1 MRLLM
6 WSALRDELIVEGSPM
21 ESLHNRDSRLGLVF
35 VLWWVGSLIWLEK
48 IFSRGE
54 NLSDLL
60 LSWTRCSPW
69 YTLSFEYI
77 WIWCDFLW
85 RHFSLVSCPAR
96 WSLLLIFVPLCDHLI
111 YFKPQTTEKYII
123 GPKRFIK
130 RQQIYNT
137 WKIVFW
143 NFPPIVDL
151 SSLCTPPEPMGFNTE
166 CLKTW
171 KAQYFQNK
179 SISRFYNKKGLILVI
194 KNSIKEL
201 VKLREYASRTNS
213 ILWCALWKMEM
224 IKLVHSGRVMQIV
237 GTYLKNMIIKDFVT
251 HISVECCFWDVGF
264 IFL

>member
-96 WSLLLIFVPLCDHLI
+96 WSLFSIDICTFVWSSDIFQTSDNREI
-111 YFKPQTTEKYII
+111 YHWAQKVYQKTTNLQYMENCILELSTDS
-123 GPKRFIK
+123 RFI
-130 RQQIYNT
+130 
-137 WKIVFW
+137 V
-143 NFPPIVDL
+143 
-151 SSLCTPPEPMGFNTE
+151 SLYT
-166 CLKTW
+166 
-171 KAQYFQNK
+171 
-179 SISRFYNKKGLILVI
+179 SRAHGI
-194 KNSIKEL
+194 
-201 VKLREYASRTNS
+201 
-213 ILWCALWKMEM
+213 
-224 IKLVHSGRVMQIV
+224 
-237 GTYLKNMIIKDFVT
+237 
-251 HISVECCFWDVGF
+251 
-264 IFL
+264 